1 LIRGAFDLTEFEFA
15 PRSHNRGEVFVVGRM
30 ARPDT
35 DKWSSNTW
43 PIYSAIQ
50 YANKRAL
57 MLGMDQRTHEKLGA
71 PPLFADCLKPMAI
84 TVHQFLSTLH
94 CLLPI
99 NGGARENWPRAG
111 LEAMAMGV
119 PVVAQNDWGWREMIE
134 HGVTGFLGSDDCE
147 LAHFA
152 AMLAHDENLRLQ
164 IARNA
169 RHRIETEL
177 ADPQTLW
184 TKWQSLFRGLWLRK
198 SAHSSWPSLVEYEEE
213 AARAGGEMNQ

>member
-1 LIRGAFDLTEFEFA
+1 
-15 PRSHNRGEVFVVGRM
+15 
-30 ARPDT
+30 
-35 DKWSSNTW
+35 
-43 PIYSAIQ
+43 
-50 YANKRAL
+50 
-57 MLGMDQRTHEKLGA
+57 
-71 PPLFADCLKPMAI
+71 
-84 TVHQFLSTLH
+84 
-94 CLLPI
+94 
-99 NGGARENWPRAG
+99 
-111 LEAMAMGV
+111 MGV

-152 AMLAHDENLRLQ
+152 AMLAHDEELRLQ

-184 TKWQSLFRGLWLRK
+184 TKWQTLFRGLWLRE

>member
-1 LIRGAFDLTEFEFA
+1 LIHGAFDLTEFEFS
-15 PRSHNRGEVFVVGRM
+15 PRPHNRGEVFVVGRM

-152 AMLAHDENLRLQ
+152 AMLAHDEELRLQ

-184 TKWQSLFRGLWLRK
+184 TKWQTLFRSLWLRE

-213 AARAGGEMNQ
+213 PVGAGGEMNQ